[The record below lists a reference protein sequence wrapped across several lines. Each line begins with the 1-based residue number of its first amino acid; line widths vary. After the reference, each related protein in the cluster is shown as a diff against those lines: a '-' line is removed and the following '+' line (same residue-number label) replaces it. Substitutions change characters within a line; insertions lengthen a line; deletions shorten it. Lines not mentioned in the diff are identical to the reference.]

1 MVLPGNNLFFLL
13 GWYYQ
18 GQHSRH
24 SPSFVVAL
32 GQSVVLVLLG
42 PDLPGGTERRDRHVW
57 YQPQFPQYRVRLYP
71 PRRNPARRQLCGGG
85 LHRET
90 RHRNGWSANR
100 PQKRRVHW
108 RFGKQPYNNG
118 KCVGRAPGNPGHDPA
133 ATKAAS
139 TFIGGSC
146 NMSGRPAFETN
157 SASSRLSRKLRPM
170 ELTSACAATSSRS
183 APGNCMA
190 AATDSSTAFEVA
202 RKLPLG
208 QRHYERLFVGQFVC
222 RLALLHRRLR
232 R

>member
-1 MVLPGNNLFFLL
+1 MSARLQPGE
-13 GWYYQ
+13 
-18 GQHSRH
+18 SR
-24 SPSFVVAL
+24 
-32 GQSVVLVLLG
+32 
-42 PDLPGGTERRDRHVW
+42 
-57 YQPQFPQYRVRLYP
+57 
-71 PRRNPARRQLCGGG
+71 